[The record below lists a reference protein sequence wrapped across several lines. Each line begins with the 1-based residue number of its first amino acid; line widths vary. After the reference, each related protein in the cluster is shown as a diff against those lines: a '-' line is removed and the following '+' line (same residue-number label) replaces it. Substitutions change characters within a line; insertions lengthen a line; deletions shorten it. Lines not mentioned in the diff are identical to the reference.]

1 MDWLKYAIK
10 RLLLLIPVIIGVTFV
25 LFVILSFAPGDVVR
39 SILGDEATAEQIAEL
54 RHEMYLDR
62 PLLVRYLK
70 YMADAFTFDF
80 GQSWTSGYEI
90 LPEFARRLPY
100 TLSVTTLSVLFA
112 VALGIPL
119 GIISAVKEHSLLA
132 RNSLSDPLL
141 PYAPMASRLRSRF
154 MEALYPSFNNP
165 RGINPCYD
173 DPYEQDKY
181 ARCN

>member
-1 MDWLKYAIK
+1 M
-10 RLLLLIPVIIGVTFV
+10 RLLQ
-25 LFVILSFAPGDVVR
+25 
-39 SILGDEATAEQIAEL
+39 QIAEL

-119 GIISAVKEHSLLA
+119 GIISAVKEHSLL
-132 RNSLSDPLL
+132 LHFL
-141 PYAPMASRLRSRF
+141 
-154 MEALYPSFNNP
+154 
-165 RGINPCYD
+165 
-173 DPYEQDKY
+173 
-181 ARCN
+181 